1 MTCLMLFIALSMD
14 LQQSSAP
21 LMRQLESTERQS
33 RARSAAW
40 AELESKLR
48 SDLEENVIQNE
59 NLRKE
64 KYDLDAELKQLNRS
78 IQNKEEELS
87 NAQAQI
93 TELNES
99 LQNISVEY
107 DNTTVE
113 LEKTKS
119 DFLSLQSFAKENES
133 KIRNQMVANL
143 QESEERY
150 NDRIESL
157 EVDLRQERE
166 KRSLLEDKIKQITSA
181 SALLPTPS
189 NGTLNKKPVKKR
201 SLSGKTNQV
210 DILQD
215 TLVGLDGV
223 VESGSESDLEEE
235 NSFDNDSSP
244 NGGATESFA
253 FIEQLSQALKA
264 AKSER
269 ESLRKQLLE
278 SEEKR
283 SVLENECVLHKD
295 ASEHLPRLEA
305 EVAEL
310 GQMLAEKDF
319 ELQGLREDIAD
330 VKQMYRAQLDV
341 LLEEKTSTVR
351 SETSTASSNPNP
363 PQVEGGPA
371 GNTSTAVPKFGMM
384 PSF

>member
-1 MTCLMLFIALSMD
+1 
-14 LQQSSAP
+14 
-21 LMRQLESTERQS
+21 MRQLESTERQS

-59 NLRKE
+59 QLRKE
-64 KYDLDAELKQLNRS
+64 RYDLDAELKQLNRS
-78 IQNKEEELS
+78 IQNKEVELT
-87 NAQAQI
+87 NAQTSI

-99 LQNISVEY
+99 LQNITVEY
-107 DNTTVE
+107 DNAMAE

-119 DFLSLQSFAKENES
+119 EFSSLQSFTKENES
-133 KIRNQMVANL
+133 KIRNQLVLNL
-143 QESEERY
+143 QDNEERY

-157 EVDLRQERE
+157 EIDLRQERE
-166 KRSLLEDKIKQITSA
+166 KRSILEDKIKEITSS
-181 SALLPTPS
+181 SALLATSPV
-189 NGTLNKKPVKKR
+189 NGVGRNTTKAVKKR
-201 SLSGKTNQV
+201 SLTGKTNQV
-210 DILQD
+210 DILQS
-215 TLVGLDGV
+215 TLLGLDGV
-223 VESGSESDLEEE
+223 VEDESESEVEQE
-235 NSFDNDSSP
+235 NSFDNDESP
-244 NGGATESFA
+244 NGDATDSFA

-283 SVLENECVLHKD
+283 TALENECILHKG
-295 ASEHLPRLEA
+295 ASEQLPMLEA
-305 EVAEL
+305 EVQQL
-310 GQMLAEKDF
+310 SQMLAEKDF

-341 LLEEKTSTVR
+341 LLEEKTSDVI
-351 SETSTASSNPNP
+351 SGVPTAPSSAAQVQVEDRSSNDNSNSN
-363 PQVEGGPA
+363 GS
-371 GNTSTAVPKFGMM
+371 STVPKFGMM